1 VILCQKTIGL
11 TLKNINLLDKDSNA
25 SIILAGI
32 LALIIGVGVARF
44 VFTSLLPPML
54 EDYLTVSFAGILASV
69 NYVGYLAGSIF
80 SVFIKDVYTKVKFFR
95 LGMILS
101 ILTTLVLGTTQN
113 ETLWLISR
121 VVAGFGAAMALIV
134 GSAIVMSKLK
144 IDNKTKAMG
153 IHFSGIGFSIL
164 VTDLIAR
171 AVFYFE
177 GTWSD
182 AWIVL
187 TIFAFFVSFYPM
199 YILSFGKKVNTNIT
213 KHHFDIKLFTPFV
226 ILLIMAYFC
235 EGVGMV
241 VQSTFI
247 PDIIN
252 SLEGLEGYGN
262 LTWTLVGLAGIPS
275 CIIWMN
281 LAHKYGSVNI
291 IIIAMSLQVIGILIS
306 ALTNNM
312 YLNLLSGILYG
323 GTFIGLVALFMSL
336 GGKLAG
342 ANPVI
347 LMGALTTSYGI
358 GQVLAP
364 LYSVALIEKFGN
376 YDYALYLTAFIVS
389 SGVVLLLI
397 SKMLKIVKD

>member
-1 VILCQKTIGL
+1 MQKL
-11 TLKNINLLDKDSNA
+11 NLLNKDSNA

-44 VFTSLLPPML
+44 VFTSLLPSML
-54 EDYLTVSFAGILASV
+54 EDYLTVRFAGILASV
-69 NYVGYLAGSIF
+69 NYMGYLAGSIF
-80 SVFIKDVYTKVKFFR
+80 AVFIKDIYTKVKFFR
-95 LGMILS
+95 LGMVIS
-101 ILTTLVLGTTQN
+101 ILTTLVLATTHN
-113 ETLWLISR
+113 ETLWIISR
-121 VVAGFGAAMALIV
+121 VIAGFGAAMALVV

-144 IDNKTKAMG
+144 FDNKTKAMG

-164 VTDLIAR
+164 VSDLIVR
-171 AVFYFE
+171 GVFSFGGSWE
-177 GTWSD
+177 N
-182 AWIVL
+182 AWMVL
-187 TIFAFFVSFYPM
+187 TLFALVTCVYPI
-199 YILSFGKKVNTNIT
+199 YILSFDKTVNT
-213 KHHFDIKLFTPFV
+213 KVVHHHFDMKLFTPFV

-252 SLEGLEGYGN
+252 SLEGLQGYGN
-262 LTWTLVGLAGIPS
+262 LTWTIVGLAGIPS

-291 IIIAMSLQVIGILIS
+291 IIIAMSLQVVGILIS
-306 ALTNNM
+306 ALTTNV
-312 YLNLLSGILYG
+312 YLNLLSGVLYG

-336 GGKLAG
+336 GGKLASH
-342 ANPVI
+342 NPVI
-347 LMGALTTSYGI
+347 LMGALTTAYGV

-364 LYSVALIEKFGN
+364 LYCVALIDKFGN

-389 SGVVLLLI
+389 GGVALLLI
-397 SKMLKIVKD
+397 SKLLKIVKD